1 MRIGQIVSIE
11 DNNIPNAQ
19 TGIIVRRE
27 RDPDDAQYFWYEVLA
42 NDNKTYVIPQFLL
55 SPHLRQIR
63 TSNEAEKTSKKP
75 HDFQQHSTKSS
86 TNTLN
91 YIHNQSQNFNFHS
104 QK

>member
-11 DNNIPNAQ
+11 DVNIPNVQ
-19 TGIIVRRE
+19 TGVIVRRE
-27 RDPDDAQYFWYEVLA
+27 RDPDAQYFWYEVLC
-42 NDNKTYVIPQFLL
+42 NDGEHHILPAFLL
-55 SPHLRQIR
+55 SPRLRQIR
-63 TSNEAEKTSKKP
+63 YCGEAEKTCEKS
-75 HDFQQHSTKSS
+75 HNFQQHSTKTA